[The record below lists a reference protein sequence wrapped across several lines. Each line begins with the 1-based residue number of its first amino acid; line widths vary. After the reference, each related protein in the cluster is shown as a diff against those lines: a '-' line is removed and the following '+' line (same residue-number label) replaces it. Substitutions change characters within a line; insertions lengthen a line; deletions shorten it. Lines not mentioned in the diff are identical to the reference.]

1 MAFGH
6 NIFEQ
11 TVNITERDTFFSRI
25 TANFIY
31 FFFLFLFFLTFLLLL
46 NIHAVNQRVNQ
57 SRSLCRLFKLV
68 FSYEALA
75 PIEHLPTALLSD
87 FIHLKNILNLNLK
100 KNLEVAFF

>member
-11 TVNITERDTFFSRI
+11 KVNITERDTFFSRI
-25 TANFIY
+25 TANFIS
-31 FFFLFLFFLTFLLLL
+31 FFFLFLTFLLLL

-57 SRSLCRLFKLV
+57 SRSKLV

-87 FIHLKNILNLNLK
+87 FFHLQNILNLNFK
-100 KNLEVAFF
+100 KNFEVAFF